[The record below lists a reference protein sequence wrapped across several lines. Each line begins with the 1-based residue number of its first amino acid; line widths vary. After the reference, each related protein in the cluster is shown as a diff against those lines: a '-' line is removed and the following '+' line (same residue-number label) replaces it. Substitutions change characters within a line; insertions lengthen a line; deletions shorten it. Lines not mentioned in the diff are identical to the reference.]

1 MLFCNQP
8 ITDLE
13 DLRGLKVR
21 VASPSL
27 AHVIEVLKGTAVTL
41 PFEQT
46 EQALLQG
53 LVDCAIT
60 SAASADFDNWGSYTT
75 HYYPLV
81 FQFGFNG
88 YVISNQKWNS
98 LSPGQQRRLRKA
110 FEAQIDS
117 MWAYSERRQQ
127 EAEACLT
134 RGPCRSHPP
143 RQQQPV
149 PVQPVGMRRLEAIS
163 RQVALP
169 RWQDRCD
176 RVHTGCSHDWATTVG
191 PLTALGSVRSSR

>member
-1 MLFCNQP
+1 M
-8 ITDLE
+8 
-13 DLRGLKVR
+13 
-21 VASPSL
+21 
-27 AHVIEVLKGTAVTL
+27 IEVLKGTAVTL

-149 PVQPVGMRRLEAIS
+149 PVHPVGMRRLEAIS